1 MFKKD
6 DISGYEVLMGI
17 GRVATVIALKAGI
30 AKEDALRGLSRNFI
44 LARSEDVDKTSA
56 IEDTWRE
63 AKKVL
68 IRKDKRMRDLI
79 T

>member
-6 DISGYEVLMGI
+6 DINGDEVLMGI
-17 GRVATVIALKAGI
+17 GRVATVITLKVGI
-30 AKEDALRGLSRNFI
+30 AKEDALCGLSRNFI

-63 AKKVL
+63 AKKLL